1 MAAAHATRRQS
12 GPGPGNQ
19 VGDRGLRCRGRHHN
33 LAGGNSQG
41 YPGPQDHIPHDHDP
55 ITEMSTYD
63 FIEKVHRR
71 QFVSMIMFYIC
82 WAA

>member
-33 LAGGNSQG
+33 LAGGTVRVIQV
-41 YPGPQDHIPHDHDP
+41 PRIIFPM
-55 ITEMSTYD
+55 T
-63 FIEKVHRR
+63 
-71 QFVSMIMFYIC
+71 MIQ
-82 WAA
+82 